1 MEGTIGEIRGFAG
14 NFNPMYWAICQ
25 GQTLQITQY
34 TALFSIIGTYYGG
47 NGQTTFM
54 LPDLRGRIPVSAGQG
69 TGLAINWS
77 LGEYSGSEKTQ
88 LTIANL
94 PTHNHPAATSSMTV
108 TGTATGN
115 ITPSCCSEVGDKMSA
130 VGNVLSSI
138 SSGYVIPGDA
148 DSNMVPISASLTVN
162 GTVAGMVTI
171 GNTGSAQ
178 LVSNIQPSLAINWII
193 CLNGEFPSRD

>member
-148 DSNMVPISASLTVN
+148 DSNMAPISASLTVN